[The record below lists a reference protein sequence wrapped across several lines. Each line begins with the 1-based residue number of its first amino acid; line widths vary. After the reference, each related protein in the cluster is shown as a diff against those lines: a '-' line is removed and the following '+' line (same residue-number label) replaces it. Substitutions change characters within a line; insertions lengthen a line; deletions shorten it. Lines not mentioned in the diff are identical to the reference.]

1 VAVEDQMPIV
11 QIKMVLMVV
20 QAVVVD
26 GYQDQHLI
34 ILELEILP
42 LLLLLK
48 ETMVDL
54 VILNVVHTE
63 AAEVVAHLQ

>member
-1 VAVEDQMPIV
+1 MPIV

>member
-1 VAVEDQMPIV
+1 MPIV

-20 QAVVVD
+20 QAAVAD

-34 ILELEILP
+34 ILEMEILL

-48 ETMVDL
+48 EIMVDL

>member
-1 VAVEDQMPIV
+1 MPIV

-20 QAVVVD
+20 QAVAVD

-63 AAEVVAHLQ
+63 AAEVVVHLQ

>member
-1 VAVEDQMPIV
+1 VVVEDQMPIV

-20 QAVVVD
+20 QAAVAD

-34 ILELEILP
+34 ILEMEILL

-48 ETMVDL
+48 EIMVDL